1 MLFRG
6 IHFPPP
12 DRSAIASRG
21 SPRWRRAVRRC
32 ARSST
37 ASRTGSKSSPWARS
51 RKTPSRAGRRPNAR
65 ATFAIR
71 RWEGKRVFARDF
83 AGCSRL
89 VYSLPMAFDLR
100 TPTLLLDPAKVERNC
115 RTMRERLEAQGV
127 VLRPHVKTAKN
138 LEVARLALGAESGPI
153 TVSTLREAEYF
164 FDNGFKDILYA
175 VGIAPAKLDRVI
187 DLAGR

>member
-1 MLFRG
+1 MHFRG
-6 IHFPPP
+6 IRFP
-12 DRSAIASRG
+12 RRVRQAIASRG
-21 SPRWRRAVRRC
+21 RPRWRRDARRC
-32 ARSST
+32 ARFAT
-37 ASRTGSKSSPWARS
+37 ASRIGSKSSRWGRS
-51 RKTPSRAGRRPNAR
+51 RRKRSRAGRRLNAR

-71 RWEGKRVFARDF
+71 RWEGNPDSGKGSAPW
-83 AGCSRL
+83 SPL
-89 VYSLPMAFDLR
+89 VYSFGMPLDLR
-100 TPTLLLDPAKVERNC
+100 TPTLLLDRAKVERNC

-175 VGIAPAKLDRVI
+175 VGIAPAKLD
-187 DLAGR
+187 